1 MNKVLEK
8 NLRACGL
15 FAKVEENP
23 EDNSAEVI
31 VEEFSTGEQL
41 VRLWVYDPHAIQFML
56 DSFITAY
63 LEINQ

>member
-1 MNKVLEK
+1 MNEVLKK

-15 FAKVEENP
+15 FVKIEENL
-23 EDNSAEVI
+23 EDNSVEVI
-31 VEEFSTGEQL
+31 VEEFSTEKQL
-41 VRLWVYDPHAIQFML
+41 IRLWVYDPHAIQFML